1 MSARS
6 SGRVGFGLNPR
17 NKAKMEFD
25 KPNSVKRIDGQR
37 KSLDGSCRFRLPKG
51 CELSPKQYIKHLG
64 DKIASVIRFLC
75 IRNSPTNGS
84 SSGRAKPLVA
94 PADSHRAEAIDE
106 CIDFI
111 NSSSS
116 LQRSTS
122 CSC

>member
-6 SGRVGFGLNPR
+6 SGRVGFGPNPQV
-17 NKAKMEFD
+17 KAKMEFE
-25 KPNSVKRIDGQR
+25 KPNSVKRFDNRR

-51 CELSPKQYIKHLG
+51 CGLSPKRYIKHLG
-64 DKIASVIRFLC
+64 DKIASVIHFVC
-75 IRNSPTNGS
+75 IRSSPTNGS

-94 PADSHRAEAIDE
+94 PVDSHRAKAIDE

-116 LQRSTS
+116 LQRSNSGS
-122 CSC
+122 C